1 MWLKV
6 RLRTSP
12 QAKSSPGPSATE
24 VAVQNGQGKVY
35 LLTDQT
41 VLRSCDIGLS
51 NQPVGRKQFE
61 RDGTKP
67 HGLCLLDR
75 FTPRSRD
82 HPSAGVSY
90 RNQRDKAY
98 AAESWRGAG
107 GGIMAH
113 SGGLEGGFFPRETA
127 LELPDTLH

>member
-24 VAVQNGQGKVY
+24 VAVQNGQAEVY

-41 VLRSCDIGLS
+41 VLRSCDIGLG
-51 NQPVGRKQFE
+51 NQPVGRKQFK
-61 RDGTKP
+61 RNGPKP

-75 FTPRSRD
+75 FTSRSRH
-82 HPSAGVSY
+82 HPSTEISY
-90 RNQRDKAY
+90 RSRRDKAD

-107 GGIMAH
+107 GDIMAH
-113 SGGLEGGFFPRETA
+113 GDGSEGRFFRQETA
-127 LELPDTLH
+127 F